1 MNTLTRKNDISTLS
15 VILQLFIRLISS
27 GVILGITAFFTQ
39 GFNILSIWSL
49 IFATLALTLIDY
61 FLVVFT
67 GLQAAPFGRGLIG
80 FFLAVIT
87 LYILQFIIDGY
98 YISWIAS
105 IFGAFIYGIIDYLIP
120 SNLKG

>member
-1 MNTLTRKNDISTLS
+1 MDTITKKDSKFVLS
-15 VILQLFIRLISS
+15 VFLQLFIRLVSS

-39 GFNILSIWSL
+39 GFSILSIWSL

-61 FLVVFT
+61 FLVIFT
-67 GLQAAPFGRGLIG
+67 GLQATPFGRGFIG
-80 FFLAVIT
+80 FSLAVIT

-105 IFGAFIYGIIDYLIP
+105 IFGAFTYGIIDYLIP
-120 SNLKG
+120 STLKG